1 MQGASLMPAVNL
13 LDNPGKCVLSAPFA
27 AISLSKAGERDEVRW
42 GGGGGERREG
52 GSEKLSLLISQPVP
66 LSSS

>member
-1 MQGASLMPAVNL
+1 MPAVNL

-42 GGGGGERREG
+42 GGGGEKGGKEG
-52 GSEKLSLLISQPVP
+52 VK
-66 LSSS
+66 SSVS